1 MDKLKVLLLFGGQ
14 SEEHDISCLSATTIG
29 SHLDPDRYDVTLV
42 GVTREGRWL
51 LTEDVSA
58 IRDGS
63 WRNGRTGA
71 VLLPDATK
79 KALLLFR
86 PDGRTEEKPV
96 ELALPVFHGR
106 WGEDGTIQGLFELA
120 RIPYVGCGVAA
131 SACGMDKPYTKVLV
145 AAAGVQ
151 QARYLCFTPRDL
163 KDIGAAVKR
172 VEETFAYPVFV
183 KPSDGGSS
191 QGCSRAKDRDGLIG
205 ALELAA
211 RYGTRVMVEEN
222 INGRELECAV
232 RSAPDGPKASG
243 VGEILS
249 AAGTDFYDFDAKYSN
264 PDSRTD
270 VAPVLPE
277 GKAEEIRRAA
287 VKVFEAVGAYGLSR
301 VDFFLENGTNRVIFN
316 EINTFP
322 GFTNISMY
330 PQLWAAA
337 GLPIPKLLDALI
349 EEGLRRGA

>member
-1 MDKLKVLLLFGGQ
+1 MDRLKVLVLFGGQ
-14 SEEHDISCLSATTIG
+14 SEEHDISCLSATTICNN
-29 SHLDPDRYDVTLV
+29 LDRSRYDLTLV

-51 LTEDVSA
+51 LTESVSA
-58 IRDGS
+58 IKDGS
-63 WRNGRTGA
+63 WRNGETGA

-79 KALLLFR
+79 KALLISY

-96 ELALPVFHGR
+96 ELVIPVFHGR
-106 WGEDGTIQGLFELA
+106 WGEDGTVQGLFELA

-145 AAAGVQ
+145 AAAGVE
-151 QARYLCFTPRDL
+151 QARFVSLTPRDL
-163 KDIGAAVKR
+163 KDMDAVVKR
-172 VEETFAYPVFV
+172 LEETFDYPIFV

-191 QGCSRAKDRDGLIG
+191 QGCSRARNREDLVG

-211 RYGTRVMVEEN
+211 RYGTRVMAEEN
-222 INGRELECAV
+222 ITGRELECAV
-232 RSAPDGPKASG
+232 RSTQDGPKASG

-249 AAGTDFYDFDAKYSN
+249 AASADFYDFDAKYSN
-264 PDSRTD
+264 PDSQTVTD
-270 VAPVLPE
+270 PDLPE
-277 GKAEEIRRAA
+277 GKAEEIRRDA

-322 GFTNISMY
+322 GFTSISMY

-337 GLPIPKLLDALI
+337 GLPIPQLLDALI